1 MVASKEVL
9 HCEHAGQPLCVRE
22 CNGMAGGG
30 VRRILE
36 R

>member
-22 CNGMAGGG
+22 CNGIGRWRGEENSG
-30 VRRILE
+30 E
-36 R
+36 